1 MCVCERERERQGR
14 GREEGK
20 EEGREG
26 EGWWGE
32 RFAKTEL
39 RDSYMPGKYTI
50 VNPYLSTLLL
60 KLSVSDSPPLQE
72 DGLLGVIIL
81 YRFSLARGNLLHAS
95 AQITL
100 VL

>member
-1 MCVCERERERQGR
+1 MCERERERRGR
-14 GREEGK
+14 GREERK

-32 RFAKTEL
+32 SLQSTEL

-81 YRFSLARGNLLHAS
+81 CGFSLARGNLLPANV
-95 AQITL
+95 QITL